1 MGVSIPLPADCE
13 PTALPSELIPLT
25 TCTCIF
31 LVYPCEYRQ
40 RVRVVKELVLKANGL
55 CPREFKSRRCRFLLF
70 AFLYSFCTVCVGQNK
85 NTQKK
90 IILRSRE
97 LNPGLPRDRREY

>member
-55 CPREFKSRRCRFLLF
+55 CPREFKSRRCR
-70 AFLYSFCTVCVGQNK
+70 SFFFVGTSAYNHALVMVQDAVEIVKPPVPASIN
-85 NTQKK
+85 NSPV
-90 IILRSRE
+90 L
-97 LNPGLPRDRREY
+97 